1 MPTGDLSQAS
11 AETGQFVS
19 IYDMASRP
27 HRRPV
32 SHLRACHMCG
42 AGFHAIRSDARF
54 CGKRCCKRAERAE
67 DIDPD
72 DVDCEWDK
80 ETPFEPDSVTRATAS
95 DWQLKQAM
103 RLAEELALLRPGTAP
118 HEISRQTLRRVRRVQ
133 RAWAA
138 LWKELRARSRT
149 PVNTPAS
156 EDGGRQDAVFR
167 VGGCR
172 STPDRF

>member
-1 MPTGDLSQAS
+1 MDADNPAQGVKIA
-11 AETGQFVS
+11 
-19 IYDMASRP
+19 
-27 HRRPV
+27 RRN
-32 SHLRACHMCG
+32 
-42 AGFHAIRSDARF
+42 
-54 CGKRCCKRAERAE
+54 
-67 DIDPD
+67 
-72 DVDCEWDK
+72 
-80 ETPFEPDSVTRATAS
+80 TFEPDSVTRATAS

-156 EDGGRQDAVFR
+156 EAGGRPFLGRQGA
-167 VGGCR
+167 
-172 STPDRF
+172 